1 MLGRLSRYGSLIS
14 TSTVSYFVQIFVLD
28 HRSHSRDKLY
38 HPGLAE
44 TQGPALLAF
53 NDGVLQM
60 KDWEALSSMHDSS
73 KANDES

>member
-1 MLGRLSRYGSLIS
+1 MQ
-14 TSTVSYFVQIFVLD
+14 TFVLD
-28 HRSHSRDKLY
+28 RRSHSRDKLY

-53 NDGVLQM
+53 NDGVLR
-60 KDWEALSSMHDSS
+60 KEDWEALSSMHDSS